1 MLITVEIV
9 GRVFCL
15 FVVGGRGRVNTC
27 SMHLYIKVLLAKEL
41 PADGLVFDD
50 DVHAKG
56 ALAVRAVLEDVRG
69 GGSGR

>member
-1 MLITVEIV
+1 
-9 GRVFCL
+9 
-15 FVVGGRGRVNTC
+15 
-27 SMHLYIKVLLAKEL
+27 MHLNIKVLLAKEL